1 MLKRKNKAILCA
13 IASIA
18 VTNSAVV
25 FPTNAMAFEQTANL
39 RAITKMEVYNT
50 SSLNIRNGA
59 GTKYTKIGSASKGQ
73 VLEVISISN
82 GWAKINYKNGIGYCS
97 ASYLKKVETSTSTP
111 STKQMI
117 VKVDDLSVRNGAG
130 TNYTKL
136 GSLNKGDKVTVV
148 SELSNGWVKIEFNNG
163 YGYVSNVKGAYLE
176 LASSSDTPSTPET
189 STPEGST
196 AQYFATADI
205 NLRKTASWSGEIIT
219 VIKKG
224 VNVEVVSINN
234 NNWAKVNYNGNV
246 GYVPSTHITKV
257 ESSTPSQPNQPSE
270 PNTPSQPETPSV
282 DNRREMTVV
291 ATTLS
296 VRTGSSTSYT
306 KLGELKKGEKIIA
319 LEELT
324 NGWVKIEYKGNVA
337 YVSNV
342 KGAYLEK
349 GHFVKDIEDANKVM
363 NLIKTLDKNI
373 TLDDKNDVA
382 EVRKAYEEL
391 NSSAKSLVTNLSVL
405 TKAENKIVNFEKA
418 NTVIELIESLDSTI
432 ELQDKAEVEKAKEA
446 FDALNPEAKAL
457 VTNVDKLTQAIA
469 EIERLEKEQTD
480 IETSNEVV
488 SIIGEIEALSGVIE
502 LGNKELISRAR
513 MAYNNL
519 SPEAKALVPAETLRI
534 LEEAETEIKRLEDE
548 ESARIVQEKIELLNR
563 DIVITDYEAT
573 LSIRAEY
580 ENLSQEA
587 KALVTNLSIL
597 ESAEQTVAEKR
608 IKYNEVMTL
617 IGKLPTTI
625 TLDHKVQVEEARNS
639 FDCLDQDIQYYITTT
654 AQEHYQ
660 ILTRAE
666 ETIALL
672 EEAKEEEE
680 KSEEEKAQ
688 ELLQSIQERLGDLMG
703 RDVTLDDKETI
714 VQIRKD
720 YNSLPSNLK
729 IGMISTLIEEF
740 EMQIEGLEA
749 VKSIQDK
756 IDSLQGRELTLADE
770 DTVAQIRQEYNA
782 LRFDLKSKISEEDIK
797 ALELEIEGLEYV
809 NGRLDDVRKKEYE
822 QKTANAVI
830 EKINSLQ
837 KDILLTDYISILTAR
852 REYDK
857 LFPDAKLLVN
867 NLDVLERAEVTIE
880 AKKNRYEKAMD
891 LIGGLPDDIALE
903 HEAQIIEAR
912 EAFESLTPDEK
923 EHALQFK
930 EHYQL
935 LTRAEEALERLKNEI

>member
-1 MLKRKNKAILCA
+1 MIKRKRKIICTIASLGLINSSVIIPVKAIDLEN
-13 IASIA
+13 IVDTRVS
-18 VTNSAVV
+18 TK
-25 FPTNAMAFEQTANL
+25 
-39 RAITKMEVYNT
+39 KMEVVNT
-50 SSLNIRNGA
+50 SSLNIRSGA
-59 GTKYTKIGSASKGQ
+59 GTKYKVVGTAKKGQ
-73 VLEVISISN
+73 ILDVTSISN
-82 GWAKINYKNGIGYCS
+82 GWAKISYNGSTAYAS
-97 ASYLKKVETSTSTP
+97 ANYLKTVSIEEPQNKII
-111 STKQMI
+111 MI
-117 VKVDDLSVRNGAG
+117 VKVNDLSVRKGAG
-130 TNYTKL
+130 TSYTKL
-136 GSLNKGDKVTVV
+136 GSLKKGQEVTVV

-176 LASSSDTPSTPET
+176 PVSNTIVPSTPEE
-189 STPEGST
+189 STV
-196 AQYFATADI
+196 QYSATADI
-205 NLRKTASWSGEIIT
+205 NLRKENSWSGQIIT

-224 VNVEVVSINN
+224 TNLEVVSID

-246 GYVPSTHITKV
+246 GYVPSTHIIKA
-257 ESSTPSQPNQPSE
+257 ESNTPSQPSQPSE

-282 DNRREMTVV
+282 DNRREMTVI

-296 VRTGSSTSYT
+296 VRTGSGTSYA
-306 KLGELKKGEKIIA
+306 KLGELKKGEKVIA

-382 EVRKAYEEL
+382 EVRKTYEEL

-446 FDALNPEAKAL
+446 FDALNPEAKTL
-457 VTNVDKLTQAIA
+457 VTNADKLTQAIA

-480 IETSNEVV
+480 IEASNEVV
-488 SIIGEIEALSGVIE
+488 SIIGEIEALSGIIE
-502 LGNKELISRAR
+502 LENKELISRAR

-519 SPEAKALVPAETLRI
+519 SQEAKALVPTETLRI

-580 ENLSQEA
+580 ENLSPEA

-666 ETIALL
+666 ETIVLL

-740 EMQIEGLEA
+740 EMQIEGLEKVKCIQERIDTLSEKDLELSDKEA
-749 VKSIQDK
+749 VKK
-756 IDSLQGRELTLADE
+756 IRRDYESLTYELKL
-770 DTVAQIRQEYNA
+770 
-782 LRFDLKSKISEEDIK
+782 KISEDSIR
-797 ALELEIEGLEYV
+797 ALELKIEELEYA
-809 NGRLDDVRKKEYE
+809 NGRLDAVRKKEYE

-830 EKINSLQ
+830 EKINL
-837 KDILLTDYISILTAR
+837 IPEEIVITDYLTILQAKR
-852 REYDK
+852 AYDK
-857 LFPDAKLLVN
+857 LYPEAKLLVTN
-867 NLDVLERAEVTIE
+867 FNILEEAEAIIAVKKERYERAM
-880 AKKNRYEKAMD
+880 Y
-891 LIGGLPDDIALE
+891 LIGELPDDITLE

-912 EAFESLTPDEK
+912 EAFETLTDDEK
-923 EHALQFK
+923 NHVKVFK

-935 LTRAEEALERLKNEI
+935 LTRAEEALNRLKNENK